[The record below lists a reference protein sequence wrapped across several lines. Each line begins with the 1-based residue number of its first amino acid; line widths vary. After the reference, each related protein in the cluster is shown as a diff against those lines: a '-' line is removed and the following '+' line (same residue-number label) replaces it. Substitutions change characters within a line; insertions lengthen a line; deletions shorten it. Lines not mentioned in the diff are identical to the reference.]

1 MSTTFSEAR
10 ESGYERLSRIV
21 EQRAGRYADEVEL
34 ALNQG
39 GLRDEEAELLD
50 EFEQYVSNVLDEY
63 PSRRR
68 KSHQL
73 IFNAL
78 YERKPETV
86 PSERRRTLLVALMAA
101 EVEAQGPL
109 RLTMRQNKDLAE
121 ILEQLG
127 TDCVAEKMMMHAA
140 EAFERAAEIHLL
152 TNDNLERDRF
162 LYLRTKVL
170 HRIER
175 SWWRRIMQTVSAVTC
190 GYGYRPYRLL
200 GWVLVQLLVFWVM
213 LLVVADGTWL
223 HSLYLAAV
231 NFINPAG
238 TDELGG
244 KVKTVLVVESYFGAL
259 SLNVFFALLVRRW
272 FR

>member
-34 ALNQG
+34 VLNQG

-73 IFNAL
+73 IFRSL
-78 YERKPETV
+78 YERRPETV

-109 RLTMRQNKDLAE
+109 RLTLRQNKDLAE
-121 ILEQLG
+121 ILERLG
-127 TDCVAEKMMMHAA
+127 SDCAAEKMMMHAA

-152 TNDNLERDRF
+152 TNDNLERDKF
-162 LYLRTKVL
+162 LYLRTKAL
-170 HRIER
+170 HRVER
-175 SWWRRIMQTVSAVTC
+175 SWWR
-190 GYGYRPYRLL
+190 
-200 GWVLVQLLVFWVM
+200 
-213 LLVVADGTWL
+213 
-223 HSLYLAAV
+223 
-231 NFINPAG
+231 
-238 TDELGG
+238 
-244 KVKTVLVVESYFGAL
+244 
-259 SLNVFFALLVRRW
+259 
-272 FR
+272 